1 MPALS
6 VMPNPISIP
15 NLTDSQKI
23 FASIIENQVSINTVI
38 NDLQEMTTKHHKV
51 LIEGNGEI
59 PLVERVRSHEL
70 FIGEIRY
77 WSKFLFGALI
87 LQTIAFGAGLVI
99 AVVRF
104 LPILEK
110 LAGQP

>member
-1 MPALS
+1 MEMKMPLKE
-6 VMPNPISIP
+6 IP

-23 FASIIENQVSINTVI
+23 LASIIENQMSLNTVI
-38 NDLQEMTTKHHKV
+38 NDLQEIQSKHHRI

-59 PLVERVRSHEL
+59 PLVEKVRGHEKFL
-70 FIGEIRY
+70 QEIRY
-77 WSKFLFGALI
+77 WTKFIYGALI
-87 LQTIAFGAGLVI
+87 LQTVAFGAGLII

-110 LAGQP
+110 LAANP